1 MNLITKLLQVSLTV
15 FIFSANSFANEVNLY
30 SGRHYDSDEQL
41 YAKFTAETGIKVN
54 VISGKGKAL
63 MQQIITEGASSPADL
78 FVTVDAGNLWK
89 AEKEGLFEPIDDF
102 DASSIKIRSVVP
114 DNLKGPNTTWV
125 ALAKR
130 ARIMYYNP
138 RTVSAAELEGLSYE
152 DLAKPEWNGRVVIR
166 KSSNMYNQSLV
177 ASLVANHGVE
187 ATEAWANGL
196 VSNMARK
203 PEGNDRAQIMAVANG
218 EADIA
223 VANSYYIA
231 LMLSGKKGTEQQ
243 EAANK
248 VVPFFPSQD
257 GRGTHINV
265 SGIGMLKLGPNR
277 ENALKLIEFLLS
289 ETAQNHIV
297 NNSFEYP
304 LLEGVNPHPLIAQ
317 FGTDFKQDQ
326 TPVSSYGEFNPDAV
340 KLMERAGW

>member
-1 MNLITKLLQVSLTV
+1 MNIINKTLQICLAL
-15 FIFSANSFANEVNLY
+15 FIFSTSSFAAEVNLY
-30 SGRHYDSDEQL
+30 SGRHYDSDEKL
-41 YAKFTAETGIKVN
+41 YAKFTDQTGIKVN

-63 MQQIITEGASSPADL
+63 MQQIITEGSSSPADL

-89 AEKEGLFEPIDDF
+89 AQKEGLFHKIT
-102 DASSIKIRSVVP
+102 SSTVDNIVP
-114 DNLKGPNTTWV
+114 ANLRGPNNEWV

-138 RTVSAAELEGLSYE
+138 RTVSADELEGLTYE
-152 DLAKPEWNGRVVIR
+152 DLSKPNWKGRVVIR

-177 ASLVANHGVE
+177 SSLVANHGID

-196 VSNMARK
+196 VANMARK

-231 LMLSGKKGTEQQ
+231 LMLSGKKGEEQQ
-243 EAANK
+243 VAANK
-248 VVPFFPSQD
+248 VVPFFPGQD
-257 GRGTHINV
+257 GRGTHINI
-265 SGIGMLKLGPNR
+265 SGVGLLKNGPNKG
-277 ENALKLIEFLLS
+277 NAVKLIEFLLS
-289 ETAQNHIV
+289 EEAQTHIV

-304 LLEGVNPHPLIAQ
+304 LLDSVSPHPLIAQ
-317 FGTDFKQDQ
+317 FGTDFKKDQ